1 MAAAN
6 GRSPTGVTGTRRRG
20 KVLEKAIL
28 DATIEQLRTVGYV
41 GLTMEGVAA
50 EAGTGKA
57 ALYRRW
63 ANRDELVTAALA
75 AVLPDPTAIELSGD
89 VRDDLLGLLRCVRDA
104 IALTHGTVFQIVRSE
119 AAEAAGGMMHAVVGE
134 RIMDPSQELILEV
147 LRKGVRE
154 GTLRPGAASP
164 VVATVGSAM
173 LVHHVVHEGPTVPDD
188 YLFSIVD
195 DILVPLTAP

>member
-6 GRSPTGVTGTRRRG
+6 GRSPGGTTGTRRRG

-75 AVLPDPTAIELSGD
+75 AVLPDPTTIELGGE

-134 RIMDPSQELILEV
+134 RVMDPSHELILKV
-147 LRKGVRE
+147 LRDGVRA

-164 VVATVGSAM
+164 MVATVGTAM
-173 LVHHVVHEGPTVPDD
+173 LVHYVVHEGPTVPDD
-188 YLFSIVD
+188 YLLSIVD

>member
-6 GRSPTGVTGTRRRG
+6 GRSPLGTTGTRRRG

-28 DATIEQLRTVGYV
+28 DATIEQLRTVGYA

-75 AVLPDPTAIELSGD
+75 AVLPDPTAIELDGE
-89 VRDDLLGLLRCVRDA
+89 VRDDLLRLLRCVRDA

-134 RIMDPSQELILEV
+134 RVMDPSQELILEV
-147 LRKGVRE
+147 LRKGVSE
-154 GTLRPGAASP
+154 GVLRSGAASP

-173 LVHHVVHEGPTVPDD
+173 LVHYVVHEGPTVPDD

-195 DILVPLTAP
+195 DILVPLITA